1 MVNLNVEKEIGCP
14 PGLELIYM
22 WVLILPFQARCE
34 YAAAHKIMHDIV
46 NVAGVSPMVQFAKSV
61 ALNIDDQAAVSGWRR
76 QNQAVSENPLRLK
89 NQKAMLSI
97 CNLHFVVVQLH
108 QAAALESGRA
118 TFWRKRLLAVL
129 RQVLS
134 NKPAASR
141 TPGTLLRLKGKVFFE
156 SVFFKVYFQVY
167 FLKCIFQSVLLKGY
181 FSNKPAASRTWDPPP
196 SQGSILSGF
205 KRPAVKVEEL
215 HLTWSSLKGL
225 LFHICT

>member
-1 MVNLNVEKEIGCP
+1 MPKT
-14 PGLELIYM
+14 
-22 WVLILPFQARCE
+22 
-34 YAAAHKIMHDIV
+34 V

-141 TPGTLLRLKGKVFFE
+141 TPGTLLRLKGK
-156 SVFFKVYFQVY
+156 
-167 FLKCIFQSVLLKGY
+167 CIFQSVFSSVFLKVY
-181 FSNKPAASRTWDPPP
+181 FSKRTSQRVFFKQAGCLENLGPSSVSREH
-196 SQGSILSGF
+196 SVRI
-205 KRPAVKVEEL
+205 
-215 HLTWSSLKGL
+215 
-225 LFHICT
+225 

>member
-1 MVNLNVEKEIGCP
+1 MVNLNVEKEIGRP

-34 YAAAHKIMHDIV
+34 YAAACKTDLMPKTV

-76 QNQAVSENPLRLK
+76 QNQAVSKNPLRSK

-141 TPGTLLRLKGKVFFE
+141 TPGTLLRLKGK
-156 SVFFKVYFQVY
+156 
-167 FLKCIFQSVLLKGY
+167 CIFQSVFSSVFLKVY
-181 FSNKPAASRTWDPPP
+181 FSKRTSQRVFFKQAGCLENLGPSSVSREH
-196 SQGSILSGF
+196 SVRI
-205 KRPAVKVEEL
+205 
-215 HLTWSSLKGL
+215 
-225 LFHICT
+225 